1 MPYAPQNPLI
11 VQSDRSLLLEVDN
24 DLYGAARDELAL
36 FAELEKSPEHIHT
49 YRITPLSL
57 WNAASAGVGAEQ
69 ILGTLERYSKFDLP
83 RNVQTD
89 IQDYISRFG
98 RVKLLKSDAGDLL
111 MRSDDPMLIA
121 EIARNKRIEPCVL
134 AKPDRNTLQIDP
146 RMRGH
151 VKQALVLFGY
161 PAEDLAG
168 YNEGTPLSVVLRE
181 ATQREKAEFDLRAY
195 QSDAIGAFWAGGTVH
210 GGSGVVVLPCG
221 AGKTVVG
228 MGAMSQARTHT
239 LILTPSTIAVR
250 QWISELLDKTTLTE
264 DEVGEYTGE
273 KKEIKPVTVTTYQML
288 TYRPSTTAIDKETGV
303 VGEFPHFDLFT
314 ARDWGL
320 IIYDEVHLLPA
331 PVFRITAEIQARRR
345 LGLTATLVRE
355 DGRETDVFSLIGPKK
370 YDVPWKDLEKQGW
383 IATAECTEIRMP
395 LTPEERMAYML
406 VEDSRIKYRI
416 AAENPIKLDV
426 LEALL
431 RRHKSDAVL
440 VIGQYIDQLKDIAK
454 RFDAP
459 IVTGKT
465 PNAERDRLYS
475 DFRSGE
481 LKLLIVSKVA
491 NFAIDLPDAN
501 VAIQVSGTF
510 GSRQEEAQRLGR
522 ILRPKKDGSI
532 ANFYT
537 LVTHDTKDQDFSTN
551 RQLFLTEQGYRY
563 NIEDA
568 ATVLPDLPERLA
580 AMQAEFEQKKLQT
593 DFNIEALRDKALS
606 RGRSANGERDIDA
619 EKAKPKAR
627 ERKAATKVRGQPK
640 DENIITDDIAA
651 GAEDQQPP
659 QRRRGRPPKEQN
671 THLRL
676 VK

>member
-1 MPYAPQNPLI
+1 MAYSPQNPLI

-24 DLYGAARDELAL
+24 SLYQAARDELSR

-57 WNAASAGVGAEQ
+57 WNAASAGIGAEAV
-69 ILGTLERYSKFDLP
+69 LGTLERYSKFDLP
-83 RNVQTD
+83 SNVLTD
-89 IQDYISRFG
+89 IKDYISRFG
-98 RVKLLKSDAGDLL
+98 RIKMLKSEAGELL
-111 MRSDDPMLIA
+111 LRSEDPMLIA
-121 EIARNKRIEPCVL
+121 EVARNKKIQPHVL
-134 AKPDRNTLQIDP
+134 AQVDRNTLKIDP
-146 RMRGH
+146 RLRGH

-168 YNEGTPLSVVLRE
+168 YSEGETLPLKLRNETQHDGAPFGLRE
-181 ATQREKAEFDLRAY
+181 Y
-195 QSDAIGAFWAGGTVH
+195 QLNAVGAFWAGGTVH
-210 GGSGVVVLPCG
+210 GGSGAVVLPCG

-228 MGAMSQARTHT
+228 MGVMSQAQTYT
-239 LILTPSTIAVR
+239 LILTPSTTAVR
-250 QWISELLDKTTLTE
+250 QWISEILDKTTLTE

-273 KKEIKPVTVTTYQML
+273 KKEVKPVTVTTYQML
-288 TYRPSTTAIDKETGV
+288 TYRPSVAAVNENTGEI
-303 VGEFPHFDLFT
+303 GEFPHFELFT
-314 ARDWGL
+314 KHNWGL

-370 YDVPWKDLEKQGW
+370 YDVPWKDLEKGGW
-383 IATAECTEIRMP
+383 IATAECTEVRMP
-395 LTPEERMAYML
+395 LPPEQRMEYML
-406 VEDSRIKYRI
+406 IDDNRIKYRI

-431 RRHKSDAVL
+431 ERHREDSVL
-440 VIGQYIDQLKDIAK
+440 VIGQYIGQLDAIARK
-454 RFDAP
+454 FGAS
-459 IVTGKT
+459 IVTGRT
-465 PNAERDRLYS
+465 SQSDRDQLYGE
-475 DFRSGE
+475 FRSGK
-481 LKLLIVSKVA
+481 LKMLVVSKVA

-532 ANFYT
+532 ANFYS

-563 NIEDA
+563 NIVDA
-568 ATVLPDLPERLA
+568 VAILPDLPARLA
-580 AMQAEFEQKKLQT
+580 QMQAEFEEKKLSGEF
-593 DFNIEALRDKALS
+593 DMEATRERLMNSGSDNETEKKPK
-606 RGRSANGERDIDA
+606 RGRKKQEVEPSAEA
-619 EKAKPKAR
+619 ELEPEVA
-627 ERKAATKVRGQPK
+627 V
-640 DENIITDDIAA
+640 
-651 GAEDQQPP
+651 GAEDQS
-659 QRRRGRPPKEQN
+659 QRGSAANRKAGKPTGRD
-671 THLRL
+671 HLRL